1 LCKSA
6 VYGEDLLLAAAVQYK
21 PDLKRLGG
29 RPRAMTERAAR
40 ISPALQCLLLAGLS
54 AVLYALLQ
62 AAHMPAALLLACMAA
77 GICTSLRDFTIRI
90 PLRVLYV
97 AQGLIGCLMAQSLQ
111 PQMLQ
116 RVVHDWPVFI
126 GFTALVMAVS
136 VALGWWLSRHQVLPG
151 TTAIWGLAP
160 GAASAMVL
168 MSEAYGADPRLVAFM
183 QYTRVI
189 IVTAVAAVVARLW
202 LGPPD
207 AALPA
212 LDWWAVSSTH
222 DLLFTLALVA
232 IGFGFTLLI
241 RSPAGAMMLP
251 LLLGVLGQGVGYAQI
266 TLPPGLLAL
275 AYAAIGWTIGLR
287 YTRATLSHAWRAL
300 PRVLIAIAVLVVFGM
315 ALAFGLAL
323 LGDIDPLTA
332 YLATSP
338 GGADSVAIIAAHAT
352 AVDVGFVMAM
362 QLARFMLVLLLG
374 PGVSRWVAL
383 RAAAQHA
390 PAARATD

>member
-1 LCKSA
+1 MTTPSPP
-6 VYGEDLLLAAAVQYK
+6 LAPAA
-21 PDLKRLGG
+21 
-29 RPRAMTERAAR
+29 
-40 ISPALQCLLLAGLS
+40 QCVVLAGLS
-54 AVLYALLQ
+54 AALYALLQ

-77 GICTSLRDFTIRI
+77 GIATSLRDFTIRV
-90 PLRVLYV
+90 PLNMLYL

-116 RVVHDWPVFI
+116 RVLHDWPLFL
-126 GFTALVMAVS
+126 GFTVLVMAAS

-189 IVTAVAAVVARLW
+189 IVTAVAALVARLW

-212 LDWWAVSSTH
+212 LGWWAVSSTH

-232 IGFGFTLLI
+232 TGFVFTMLI
-241 RSPAGAMMLP
+241 RSPAGAMLLP
-251 LLLGVLGQGVGYAQI
+251 LLLGVLGQGLGYAQI
-266 TLPPGLLAL
+266 ALPQGLLAL

-287 YTRATLSHAWRAL
+287 YTRATLAHAWRAL
-300 PRVLIAIAVLVVFGM
+300 PRVLIAIAVLIVFGM
-315 ALAFGLAL
+315 SLALGLAL
-323 LGDIDPLTA
+323 LGGFDPLTA

-338 GGADSVAIIAAHAT
+338 GGADSVAIIATHAL

-362 QLARFMLVLLLG
+362 QLARFLLVLLLG
-374 PGVSRWVAL
+374 PGISRWVAL

-390 PAARATD
+390 PPAQAVD